1 MEINN
6 KIKEVLGNLNISALN
21 EMQEE
26 AFQAIKEESEVIL
39 LAPTGSGKSLAFLLP
54 VFELIDANNKDVQI
68 LVLTPTRELAIQ
80 LEQVWQKMKTGY
92 KVNTCYGG
100 HTMSVEIQNLSQPPA
115 IIIGTP
121 GRILDHL
128 GRRSFDQRKVKI
140 LILDEFD
147 KSLAMG
153 FQNQMA
159 HIIKTLTGL
168 KKRVTL
174 SNLVT
179 LLLKLKQTK
188 QQWN

>member
-54 VFELIDANNKDVQI
+54 VFELIDDNNKDVQI

-147 KSLAMG
+147 KS
-153 FQNQMA
+153 
-159 HIIKTLTGL
+159 
-168 KKRVTL
+168 
-174 SNLVT
+174 
-179 LLLKLKQTK
+179 
-188 QQWN
+188 

>member
-80 LEQVWQKMKTGY
+80 LEQVWQKMKIHC
-92 KVNTCYGG
+92 KV
-100 HTMSVEIQNLSQPPA
+100 
-115 IIIGTP
+115 
-121 GRILDHL
+121 HL
-128 GRRSFDQRKVKI
+128 
-140 LILDEFD
+140 
-147 KSLAMG
+147 
-153 FQNQMA
+153 
-159 HIIKTLTGL
+159 
-168 KKRVTL
+168 
-174 SNLVT
+174 
-179 LLLKLKQTK
+179 
-188 QQWN
+188 

>member
-100 HTMSVEIQNLSQPPA
+100 HTMSV
-115 IIIGTP
+115 
-121 GRILDHL
+121 
-128 GRRSFDQRKVKI
+128 
-140 LILDEFD
+140 
-147 KSLAMG
+147 
-153 FQNQMA
+153 
-159 HIIKTLTGL
+159 
-168 KKRVTL
+168 
-174 SNLVT
+174 
-179 LLLKLKQTK
+179 
-188 QQWN
+188 